1 MLGWF
6 TRHAVFDPPDANG
19 LAGSF
24 GPEIAIQSERRSVHP
39 RHDRCTCGA
48 NTHGSSNRP
57 SIRAGYAESATA
69 IVTHSVPAEMM
80 CSKVRRLLAKYD
92 FPPNAE
98 EEAVQ
103 LVLEQTELVA
113 DEMADR

>member
-1 MLGWF
+1 
-6 TRHAVFDPPDANG
+6 
-19 LAGSF
+19 
-24 GPEIAIQSERRSVHP
+24 
-39 RHDRCTCGA
+39 
-48 NTHGSSNRP
+48 
-57 SIRAGYAESATA
+57 
-69 IVTHSVPAEMM
+69 MM